1 LKVFGI
7 SGGSGSGKTTFT
19 KLLFER
25 LNDSIQ
31 PDKINANILAQDNY
45 YLDQSHKFDHDGG
58 SVNFDHPNSI
68 DWDLFRKHILE
79 LKNHKEIQMPI
90 YDFATHKRKSEFI
103 LITPKPYILLDG
115 ILILHLEEVRK
126 LMDYKIFIQTNEE
139 LRFHRRMLRDT
150 IERGRTIA
158 GVTEQFERQVKPM
171 HDLFVETTA
180 QFADKIISGESAFD
194 KSLNEVINLAKK
206 KANSF

>member
-1 LKVFGI
+1 MKVFGI

-25 LNDSIQ
+25 LNDSSQ
-31 PDKINANILAQDNY
+31 PAKINANILAQDNY

-58 SVNFDHPNSI
+58 SVNFDHPDSI
-68 DWDLFRKHILE
+68 DWDLFRKHVLD
-79 LKNHKEIQMPI
+79 LKSQKDIQMPI

-126 LMDYKIFIQTNEE
+126 LMDLKIFIQTNEE

-180 QFADKIISGESAFD
+180 KFADKIISGERAFD
-194 KSLNEVINLAKK
+194 EPLIEVLNLAKK
-206 KANSF
+206 